1 MYGTESV
8 PYVLLFVLYDIAM
21 RHLDFLRMGLHTT
34 RQAALARGGDFTDV
48 STRDEIVPLL

>member
-8 PYVLLFVLYDIAM
+8 PYILLFVLYDIAM